1 MATLSPCQSC
11 VWEAESPSPT
21 YCHGAHNLSAMME
34 ARQKKK
40 VRAREL
46 GVKGIE
52 KREGGVKRG
61 EIQV

>member
-1 MATLSPCQSC
+1 MTVLSPCQSC

-21 YCHGAHNLSAMME
+21 YCHGAHNLPTMME
-34 ARQKKK
+34 AKQEKK

-46 GVKGIE
+46 EVKGIE
-52 KREGGVKRG
+52 RREGEVKRG